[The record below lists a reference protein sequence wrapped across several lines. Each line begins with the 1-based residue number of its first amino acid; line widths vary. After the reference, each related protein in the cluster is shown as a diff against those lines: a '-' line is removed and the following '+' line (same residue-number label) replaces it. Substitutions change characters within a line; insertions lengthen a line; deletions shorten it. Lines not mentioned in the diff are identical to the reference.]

1 MKRIFKKKCTYMKV
15 LVQSQQASAE
25 LIKMFEELFLR
36 YGEIESFSWSF
47 IKFSYK
53 AMVKALVTL
62 LKSVF

>member
-1 MKRIFKKKCTYMKV
+1 MKV